1 MILSIMCC
9 FQPSDLSSYDQF
21 NINSEDPYVN
31 VVVPSDFDY
40 DDIDGAFPN
49 LSQVSCFFSIKNR
62 TSVDLNKDLLFFS
75 LLVQSPMNCSLTTM
89 TLTRLQSFM
98 MPMFLTM
105 ISMRLLLMIVC
116 IVNLL
121 KLE

>member
-9 FQPSDLSSYDQF
+9 FQHPDLSSNDQF

-62 TSVDLNKDLLFFS
+62 TSVDLNKDLSFS
-75 LLVQSPMNCSLTTM
+75 RLVVGPY
-89 TLTRLQSFM
+89 
-98 MPMFLTM
+98 
-105 ISMRLLLMIVC
+105 
-116 IVNLL
+116 
-121 KLE
+121 